1 MRRVATNRSLRGGRD
16 LSRVEPPVPL
26 RERVERIMRGDEPT
40 LEVFSEGGG
49 RCSIY
54 YGGRVKLAV
63 PLKIVGRARDSLTSI
78 CAH

>member
-26 RERVERIMRGDEPT
+26 RERVGRIMRGDEPT
-40 LEVFSEGGG
+40 LEIFSEGGG

-54 YGGRVKLAV
+54 YGGRVKGF